1 FQCLLFESKKVQ
13 ALLHFLALEVAGD
26 PAGDYTGD
34 HRRRQFAQVAEQ
46 YLAMLIE
53 FANNPRTPLQRHI
66 VKLPGELVLD
76 NASLLLHYQDLVQ
89 ALSEIPGSDRLQWP
103 GHSHLEDA

>member
-1 FQCLLFESKKVQ
+1 
-13 ALLHFLALEVAGD
+13 
-26 PAGDYTGD
+26 

-103 GHSHLEDA
+103 GHSHLEDANAQSFHLLLIDAQVIQRLEHI